1 MDIKLWFN
9 EEMQLWRWTL
19 LDKDLNMESGQQS
32 DLRIVMNDIAN
43 TVEYLTNK
51 TERTEVDK

>member
-32 DLRIVMNDIAN
+32 DLRIAMSDIAN
-43 TVEYLTNK
+43 TVEYLKNK
-51 TERTEVDK
+51 TN

>member
-19 LDKDLNMESGQQS
+19 LDKDMNMESGQQS

-43 TVEYLTNK
+43 TVEYITNK